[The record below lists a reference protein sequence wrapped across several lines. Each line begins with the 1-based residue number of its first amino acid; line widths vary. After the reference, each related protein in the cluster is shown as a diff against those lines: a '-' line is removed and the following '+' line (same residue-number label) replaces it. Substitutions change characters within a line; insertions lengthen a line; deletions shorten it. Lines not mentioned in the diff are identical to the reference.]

1 MNKVKMIK
9 RSPFDYNLT
18 LGKEYEVETYSCERG
33 AVTIKDDLGDRNWLV
48 KGQYEF
54 VKLKE

>member
-1 MNKVKMIK
+1 MIK